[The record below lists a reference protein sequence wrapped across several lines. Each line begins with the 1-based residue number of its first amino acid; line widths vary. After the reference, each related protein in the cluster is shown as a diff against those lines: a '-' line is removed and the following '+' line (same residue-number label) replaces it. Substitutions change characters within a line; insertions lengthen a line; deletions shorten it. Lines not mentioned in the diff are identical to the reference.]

1 MFLDL
6 RGSTSIAEKLGEESY
21 FLLIQELFRE
31 VTPAILENRGQ
42 IYQYVGDEIVISWP
56 VKVGLNQGRCINC
69 FLVIEQMLREK
80 AAYFEEKY
88 GHQPTFKAGLHYGHV
103 MAGEVGV
110 VKREITFSGDVL
122 NTTARIQSKCNELGV
137 NVLISEKL
145 VKALPPT
152 IQMAARVL
160 GAFPLRGKDAQ
171 VVVYTI

>member
-56 VKVGLNQGRCINC
+56 LKAGLNQGRCINC
-69 FLVIEQMLREK
+69 FLEIEKMLRGK
-80 AAYFEEKY
+80 ATYFQEKY
-88 GHQPTFKAGLHYGHV
+88 GHQPTFKAGLHYGYV

-145 VKALPPT
+145 IKALPVN
-152 IQMAARVL
+152 IQTAAQML
-160 GAFPLRGKDAQ
+160 GTFSLRGKEVQIA
-171 VVVYTI
+171 VYTV